1 MILIGKPARVILRF
15 LEDAERLIAAFVP
28 PKSGGTCLG
37 AIAKE
42 YDAPMTPRLDWLH
55 YQVGT
60 HQSDGTFHS
69 LCQRSKRRTTTTL
82 RSSQARKIFS
92 VTVIVPLLPKP
103 KCDEQRQGEG
113 EERKSARAE
122 NGRLEL

>member
-60 HQSDGTFHS
+60 HQSDGTFHAEEQPGEKDF
-69 LCQRSKRRTTTTL
+69 LCHSHR
-82 RSSQARKIFS
+82 AAIS
-92 VTVIVPLLPKP
+92 V
-103 KCDEQRQGEG
+103 
-113 EERKSARAE
+113 
-122 NGRLEL
+122 